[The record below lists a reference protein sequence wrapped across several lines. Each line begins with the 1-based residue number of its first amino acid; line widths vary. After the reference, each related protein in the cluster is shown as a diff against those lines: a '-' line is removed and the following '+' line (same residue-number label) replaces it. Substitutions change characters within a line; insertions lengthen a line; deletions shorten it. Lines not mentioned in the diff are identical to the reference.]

1 MIICKQD
8 KDEQMVK
15 SKYINELLAKAR
27 QNLKTIVLPEGEDER
42 VLSAAHII
50 SQEKAAKIII
60 LGKIAEMQKFFADKG
75 WSSEG
80 IEFIEPEKSPH
91 LSEYTELL
99 YNLRKEKGLS
109 HEDAEKLALNYN
121 YFGTLMIKSG
131 HADGMVSGANH
142 STADTVRPAL
152 QIIKSAKKGRSASSF
167 FIMISQGTPYI
178 FSDCGIII
186 NPSDKE
192 LADIALDAAETA
204 IQFGIDPKVA
214 MLSFSTKG
222 SGKGDEVDKIRR
234 ALQIAQEALR
244 SEEYQNLGIEI
255 DGELQAD
262 AALDSVVAAKKAPNS
277 TVAGKARVLI
287 FPNLEAGNICY
298 KMLQRLGGCEA
309 YGPIL
314 QGLNAPVNDLSRGCF
329 DEDIVG
335 AVAITCLQ
343 ANKKG

>member
-1 MIICKQD
+1 MI
-8 KDEQMVK
+8 K
-15 SKYINELLAKAR
+15 SNYIKSLLATAKKDI
-27 QNLKTIVLPEGEDER
+27 KTIVLPEGEDKR
-42 VLSAAHII
+42 VLEAAHII
-50 SQEKAAKIII
+50 AEEGAAKIII
-60 LGKIAEMQKFFADKG
+60 LGNVAEIKTYFTEQG
-75 WSSEG
+75 WSLNG
-80 IEFIEPEKSPH
+80 IELIKPEESPN
-91 LSEYTELL
+91 LPAYTELL
-99 YNLRKEKGLS
+99 YELRKEKGLT

-167 FIMISQGTPYI
+167 FIMLSNNVPYI
-178 FSDCGIII
+178 FTDCGIII
-186 NPSDKE
+186 NPTDKE

-204 IQFGIDPKVA
+204 IRFGIEPKVA

-222 SGKGDEVDKIRR
+222 SGKGDEVEKVKR
-234 ALQIAQEALR
+234 ATQMAQEALQ
-244 SEEYQNLGIEI
+244 SEEYKNLGIEI

-262 AALDSVVAAKKAPNS
+262 AALDTVVAAKKAPNS
-277 TVAGKARVLI
+277 KVAGHARVLV
-287 FPNLEAGNICY
+287 FPTLEAGNICY

-329 DEDIVG
+329 AEDIVG

-343 ANKKG
+343 ATK